1 MRREWEN
8 ISQRLGLKNDEIYF
22 DNMGVFFFRRA
33 GMYAAYSVS
42 SNV

>member
-1 MRREWEN
+1 MRKEWEN
-8 ISQRLGLKNDEIYF
+8 ISQKVELENDEIYF

-33 GMYAAYSVS
+33 GMYASYSVS